1 MTTLDHSPTTGI
13 VTVIVIMMAVAALGT
28 LLLGCWCCLRIW
40 QGTPTPEDE
49 ESIVGDGVRKDP
61 FLVPG
66 PINVQTSPHTNP
78 KAVLI
83 GNGPQS

>member
-61 FLVPG
+61 FLLQQLGAKPLLFVPLPLPG
-66 PINVQTSPHTNP
+66 HSSVQ
-78 KAVLI
+78 
-83 GNGPQS
+83 